1 MSAATWLVLGASSS
15 IARAFALEA
24 AAEGCQRP
32 AGRPRPR
39 RSGPE
44 RRRYRHPAQCRR
56 CGVVEFDAEAVDSH
70 DAFVAR
76 CAELAAE
83 FGGGP
88 LNVFLAFGLMPDQA
102 AIDRDPDQAQRTIQ
116 ATYAGAVSVLH
127 RLAPRLEAQ
136 GEGHVVVLG
145 SVAGDRGRIKNYV
158 YGSAKAGLHAYLQ
171 GLRARLFRAGV
182 TVTTVKPGFIDTAM
196 TWGMPGLFL
205 VASPQDCARACLR
218 YAAKGAEVRYF
229 PAFWWSIMTIIR
241 NIPEPIFK
249 RLSI

>member
-1 MSAATWLVLGASSS
+1 MSAATWVVLGASSS

-24 AAEGCQRP
+24 AGEGSNVVL
-32 AGRPRPR
+32 AGRDRDDLD
-39 RSGPE
+39 RSAADIGI
-44 RRRYRHPAQCRR
+44 RHNVAVR
-56 CGVVEFDAEAVDSH
+56 VVEFDAEAIDTH
-70 DAFVAR
+70 DAFVAK

-127 RLAPRLEAQ
+127 RLAPKLEAQ
-136 GEGHVVVLG
+136 GTGHVVVLG

-182 TVTTVKPGFIDTAM
+182 TVTTVKPGFIDTTM

-229 PAFWWSIMTIIR
+229 PAFWWIIMTIIR

>member
-1 MSAATWLVLGASSS
+1 MNAPTWLVLGASSS

-24 AAEGCQRP
+24 AAQGSNVIL
-32 AGRPRPR
+32 AGRDRADLDR
-39 RSGPE
+39 GAADVRI
-44 RRRYRHPAQCRR
+44 RHDVAVE
-56 CGVVEFDAEAVDSH
+56 VVDFDAEVVDTH
-70 DAFVAR
+70 DVFVKDVTGLSAG
-76 CAELAAE
+76 
-83 FGGGP
+83 FGTGP
-88 LNVFLAFGLMPDQA
+88 LNVFLAFGLMPDQS
-102 AIDRDPDQAQRTIQ
+102 AIDADPDKAQSTIM

-127 RLAPRLEAQ
+127 RLAPILEAQ
-136 GEGHVVVLG
+136 GKGHIVALG

-171 GLRARLFRAGV
+171 GLRNRLFRSGV
-182 TVTTVKPGFIDTAM
+182 TVTTVKPGFIDTTM

-229 PAFWWSIMTIIR
+229 PAFWWIIMTIIR
-241 NIPEPIFK
+241 SIPEPIFK